1 MLNTKCRTN
10 CFWEF
15 PLCKLYR
22 NVGFHAKIMGL
33 TQLQANILL
42 SIYKNQPFSFDD
54 FSKIIELNTDSL
66 GATKY
71 LFGEQYITINDKSQN
86 IIQVT
91 IKGINTCEKINR
103 LYKQNKNIMQGHFT
117 KTQLGEL
124 NKSFKILAFTIKN
137 QKV

>member
-15 PLCKLYR
+15 PLCKLHE

-54 FSKIIELNTDSL
+54 FSKITELNTDSL
-66 GATKY
+66 NAIKY
-71 LFGEQYITINDKSQN
+71 LFGEQYITDNNKSQN
-86 IIQVT
+86 IILVT
-91 IKGINTCEKINR
+91 IKGTNTCEKIKR
-103 LYKQNKNIMQGHFT
+103 VYKQNKGIIQGHFT
-117 KTQLGEL
+117 RNQLGEL
-124 NKSFKILAFTIKN
+124 NKSFKTLAFTIKN